1 MEAKTALTPLPKETK
16 MLNRQTI
23 PAPDVRR
30 TVIPAP
36 KTDSMF
42 AGWGV
47 KL

>member
-1 MEAKTALTPLPKETK
+1 MEVNTPPAPLPKETK